1 MIRRLAGRG
10 HPIAVMAL
18 AFTLIL
24 LTSQFVW
31 AAQDELISQQSTRR
45 SMLLDREFVIED
57 SPSQPSRYQGACAPN
72 QGSDEEA
79 LAVHLAGIEILE
91 QFYGLNP

>member
-1 MIRRLAGRG
+1 MIRRLAGRA
-10 HPIAVMAL
+10 HPLAVMAL

-31 AAQDELISQQSTRR
+31 AAQDEVISQQSIRR
-45 SMLLDREFVIED
+45 SMLLDRKFVID
-57 SPSQPSRYQGACAPN
+57 DAPSQPSRYQGACAPN

-79 LAVHLAGIEILE
+79 LAVHLAGIKILE
-91 QFYGLNP
+91 EFYGLDS